1 MFHYEMCLM
10 HYIVLVFQPVNT
22 CEGHIVC
29 PCDMGLVQSLMGM
42 MEERHRG
49 GRSLHTSTFTAIL
62 YVRHLNIS

>member
-10 HYIVLVFQPVNT
+10 HYTVLVIQPVNT

-42 MEERHRG
+42 MESLRG
-49 GRSLHTSTFTAIL
+49 GRSLHIPTFTAIL
-62 YVRHLNIS
+62 YVNY